1 MPKQKRLPLAE
12 EDLLEALWEQF
23 PEKSR
28 EQVITLYARL
38 LAAALRQETI
48 SNRTGGEATLPP
60 LPPSDVAGQNFCA
73 EFMKSTH

>member
-23 PEKSR
+23 PEESR

-38 LAAALRQETI
+38 LAAALRQETFRI
-48 SNRTGGEATLPP
+48 EQE
-60 LPPSDVAGQNFCA
+60 V
-73 EFMKSTH
+73 THEQLGR